1 MCIHICLEKAERY
14 TFTGGWLDQLRLKLS
29 QLPTKLKL
37 KLKLSLAKGCLLKIR
52 ALLIINVS
60 GHPEPE
66 QLFHLQKYLLRGQCS
81 FNSIGHW

>member
-1 MCIHICLEKAERY
+1 MCIHMFKKASRY
-14 TFTGGWLDQLRLKLS
+14 TFTGGWVGGWLDQLRLKLS

-66 QLFHLQKYLLRGQCS
+66 QLFHLQKYL
-81 FNSIGHW
+81 